1 MVRITILVAVLLV
14 ISALG
19 LVTSQ
24 HRARKQFVELERVQ
38 TQARALEVQWNQ
50 LVLEQSELTRSALI
64 DSKARRSL
72 AMQPVRAERT
82 LHLNLDDQAAKSAAL
97 RKR

>member
-14 ISALG
+14 VSALG

-24 HRARKQFVELERVQ
+24 HRARKQFVELERAQ
-38 TQARALEVQWNQ
+38 AQARALEVQWNQ

>member
-1 MVRITILVAVLLV
+1 MARAMILIAFLLV
-14 ISALG
+14 LSALG

-38 TQARALEVQWNQ
+38 AQARVLEVQWNQ
-50 LVLEQSELTRSALI
+50 LELEQAELARSALI

-82 LHLNLDDQAAKSAAL
+82 LHLNLDDVARTAAAG
-97 RKR
+97 KR

>member
-1 MVRITILVAVLLV
+1 MTRITIVLAFALVAC
-14 ISALG
+14 SLG

-24 HRARKQFVELERVQ
+24 HLARKQFVELER
-38 TQARALEVQWNQ
+38 TQARARVLEVQWNQ
-50 LVLEQSELTRSALI
+50 LVLEQSELTKNALI
-64 DSKARRSL
+64 DTRARRSL

-82 LHLNLDDQAAKSAAL
+82 LYLSVGDDTAKTAS

>member
-14 ISALG
+14 VSALG

-24 HRARKQFVELERVQ
+24 HRARTQFVELERAQ
-38 TQARALEVQWNQ
+38 AQARALEVQWNQ